1 LAIDR
6 VFWKRFVTVCAFAA
20 IGSAVVVVIASCFDL
35 PKIAV
40 VAQPIWFALI
50 YCSTAIFTAIMLLRQ
65 QQDWSPQAGTI
76 SVIAIATVMGLVT
89 SGVAVNSMI
98 AADPHSGQLV
108 AQLRTRL
115 PQNVQLVSFG
125 KVGTM
130 FSYHWR
136 EPIAL
141 AAAGLPKSTE
151 DLPGDCEYFCFNST
165 ADRLPRL
172 PFPWRVEAVVRCDRA
187 TDDPGGTVVFVGR
200 RVETVAL
207 LPDETKS
214 R

>member
-1 LAIDR
+1 
-6 VFWKRFVTVCAFAA
+6 TV
-20 IGSAVVVVIASCFDL
+20 
-35 PKIAV
+35 
-40 VAQPIWFALI
+40 
-50 YCSTAIFTAIMLLRQ
+50 
-65 QQDWSPQAGTI
+65 
-76 SVIAIATVMGLVT
+76 
-89 SGVAVNSMI
+89 SGVAVNSMV
-98 AADPHSGQLV
+98 AADPHSDHQV
-108 AQLRTRL
+108 AQLRTRM

-136 EPIAL
+136 KPIAL
-141 AAAGLPKSTE
+141 ATKALPQASTE
-151 DLPGDCEYFCFNST
+151 LPRNCEYFCFNST

-172 PFPWRVEAVVRCDRA
+172 PFPWRVEATIRCDRA
-187 TDDPGGTVVFVGR
+187 TDDPSGSIVVVGR